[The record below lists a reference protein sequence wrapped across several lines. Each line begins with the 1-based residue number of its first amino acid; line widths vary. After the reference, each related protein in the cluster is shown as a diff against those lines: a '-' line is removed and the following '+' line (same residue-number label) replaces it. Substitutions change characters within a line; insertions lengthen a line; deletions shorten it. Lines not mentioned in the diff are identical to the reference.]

1 MITIV
6 VCEDDAVYRREVGR
20 MIREVGKEQAY
31 NLRVKEYADANALLA
46 AMDGAKG
53 IDILFLD
60 IELGNANGIET
71 AKLLRN
77 RYPGLILIYL
87 TSYKDYVYDALK
99 TEPIDFLIKPVDKE
113 EIKECLIKAVGKI
126 CDLDFIRVKDDA
138 GYCHVRIDEI
148 LYISSRGKYIY
159 ITAAKGKEYKV
170 LAKLNDFEKLFE
182 KYEIFIRIHKSHLV
196 NFNYVLR
203 YENKKVIMRNE
214 QELSISRDRR
224 NEVRERYLALKIEG
238 D

>member
-1 MITIV
+1 MITV
-6 VCEDDAVYRREVGR
+6 AVCEDDAVYRREVGR
-20 MIREVGKEQAY
+20 MIQDVGKEQAY
-31 NLRVKEYADANALLA
+31 NLRVKEYADAPSLLTA
-46 AMDGAKG
+46 IDGAKG

-71 AKLLRN
+71 AKALRS

-99 TEPIDFLIKPVDKE
+99 TEPIDYLIKPVDETEFK
-113 EIKECLIKAVGKI
+113 KCLIKAVGKI
-126 CDLDFIRVKDDA
+126 CDLDFIRVRVDT

-148 LYISSRGKYIY
+148 LYISSIGKYIY
-159 ITAAKGKEYKV
+159 ITAGDKEYKV
-170 LAKLNDFEKLFE
+170 LAKLNDYENILE

-203 YENKKVIMRNE
+203 YEHKKVIMRNE